1 MTAKTFVHPPALD
14 SVGLFR
20 KSTTESSVV
29 YTAVP
34 FSAAALQDNYL
45 LIRTIEDPALEY
57 CRYFP
62 VQKLLEDGAHVPYYA
77 VDALQRI
84 RNAITPPVQPKQSWL
99 YGMYA
104 KVATI
109 FS

>member
-1 MTAKTFVHPPALD
+1 MTKQFIHPPAAD
-14 SVGLFR
+14 NIGLFR
-20 KSTTESSVV
+20 KSTTETSVV

-34 FSAAALQDNYL
+34 FSPEALQDNYL

>member
-14 SVGLFR
+14 HVGLFR
-20 KSTTESSVV
+20 KSTTETSVV

-34 FSAAALQDNYL
+34 FSPEALQDNYL
-45 LIRTIEDPALEY
+45 LIRTLEDENLEY

>member
-45 LIRTIEDPALEY
+45 LIRTLDDPMLQY